1 MPCPETTPELKT
13 LRGLSLPG
21 DGQSATINNVSVTSF
36 GDYHNVGIHEQ
47 NFGRVVE
54 IGVAPDAPPACS
66 AIGPG
71 MTIPQFPTRGHADRY
86 VWTITAPRVV
96 RGSPQLDCKIRAA
109 TYFEGRIVKEAYDT
123 ISFRGAVDA
132 SEDRPA
138 LVALYDATNGPS
150 WHDNTNWNNSAAPI
164 DQWYGVEHTDGAGR
178 ALVLDLRFNNLA
190 GTIPSELGNLANLQW
205 LQLDGNNLRGTIPRE
220 LASLTNLEVLQLPAN
235 DLNGAIPGVLA
246 DLGNLEW
253 LILHGNNLS
262 GAIPGELG
270 SLTNLKILRLGD
282 NNLSGMIPGEL
293 GSLTNLEILR
303 LEDNDL
309 SGPIPIELGM
319 LTNLETLGLHSNQL
333 SGRVPGELASITNLR
348 ELTLSFNNL
357 IGQLPSAMTNLRQL
371 ELLWIQSN
379 AGLCAPA
386 DPAFRAW
393 LATVNDFR
401 GDTCDQVPGTVPDA
415 PTGLTLTGGDGALGA
430 SWTAPANDGG
440 SVVTGYRVQW
450 KSSAEGW
457 DPTTRE
463 ATTRTT
469 PYRITGLTNGTTYA
483 VRVGAVNAQGTGA
496 WSAEATGMPVTLR
509 GGDRAALIALYNAT
523 GGPSWTDNTKW
534 LSEEGISTWYGVVT
548 DGAGRVTDLR
558 LQYNGL
564 TGVMPPELASLEFV
578 THLWLNDNDLTGWI
592 PTELGGLANL
602 GHLSLDRNRRLAG
615 PVPASFG
622 NLSSLWTL
630 RLDETGLSG
639 ALPQNLTNLRNLS
652 HLSMYDS
659 SLCAPDNDEFRM
671 WVQSL
676 GFFNGQFCGQPVPA
690 LPLAAS
696 LLLGVLVVFA
706 GVLRLA
712 FGQRRPSA
720 WR

>member
-1 MPCPETTPELKT
+1 M
-13 LRGLSLPG
+13 
-21 DGQSATINNVSVTSF
+21 I
-36 GDYHNVGIHEQ
+36 
-47 NFGRVVE
+47 
-54 IGVAPDAPPACS
+54 PA
-66 AIGPG
+66 
-71 MTIPQFPTRGHADRY
+71 
-86 VWTITAPRVV
+86 
-96 RGSPQLDCKIRAA
+96 
-109 TYFEGRIVKEAYDT
+109 
-123 ISFRGAVDA
+123 
-132 SEDRPA
+132 
-138 LVALYDATNGPS
+138 
-150 WHDNTNWNNSAAPI
+150 
-164 DQWYGVEHTDGAGR
+164 
-178 ALVLDLRFNNLA
+178 
-190 GTIPSELGNLANLQW
+190 ELGNLA
-205 LQLDGNNLRGTIPRE
+205 R
-220 LASLTNLEVLQLPAN
+220 LE
-235 DLNGAIPGVLA
+235 
-246 DLGNLEW
+246 
-253 LILHGNNLS
+253 
-262 GAIPGELG
+262 
-270 SLTNLKILRLGD
+270 ILRLGD
-282 NNLSGMIPGEL
+282 NDLSGSIPAEVGNL
-293 GSLTNLEILR
+293 GDLEILR
-303 LEDNDL
+303 LENNGL
-309 SGPIPIELGM
+309 SGAIPSELAK
-319 LTNLETLGLHSNQL
+319 LTNVETVALHGNRL
-333 SGRVPGELASITNLR
+333 SGSVPDEFGNLVDLR
-348 ELTLSFNNL
+348 ELALSSNRL
-357 IGQLPSAMTNLRQL
+357 SGQLPSAMTNLRQL
-371 ELLWIQSN
+371 ALLWIQSN

-386 DPAFRAW
+386 DPVFRAW

-401 GDTCDQVPGTVPDA
+401 GDTCDQVPGTVPGA
-415 PTGLTLTGGDGALGA
+415 PTGLTLTGAAGALGA

-457 DPTTRE
+457 DPTTQE

-469 PYRITGLTNGTTYA
+469 QYRITGLTNGTTYA
-483 VRVGAVNAQGTGA
+483 VRVGAVNARGTGA
-496 WSAEATGMPVTLR
+496 WSAEAAGMPVTLR

-523 GGPSWTDNTKW
+523 GGPGWTDNTKW
-534 LSEEGISTWYGVVT
+534 LSEEEISTWYGVVT

-564 TGVMPPELASLEFV
+564 TGLMPPELASLEFV

-652 HLSMYDS
+652 YLSMYDS

-712 FGQRRPSA
+712 FEQRRPSA